1 MTAHKKTLGELR
13 SQRWFGAT
21 DLRSFG
27 HRSRM
32 LQMGYERADF
42 SDKPVIGI
50 INTWSDI
57 NPCHQ
62 HFKARVEHVKR
73 GVWQAGGFPIE
84 LPALSLSENFVKP
97 TTMLYRNLL
106 AMEVEELL
114 RQHPVDGAV
123 LMGGCDK
130 TTPGTVM
137 GGISMNLPM
146 IFLPAGPMMRGH
158 SGGTILGSGSD
169 VWKYW
174 AEKEA
179 GNITTQEWNDM
190 EAGIARS
197 AGTCMTMGTASTMT
211 SITEALGLTLPGAA
225 SIPAADAD
233 HPRMAGA
240 CGRRIVEMIWEDLKP
255 SDILDRRSVDN
266 ALVVHNALAGSTNA
280 MIHLV
285 AMAGR
290 AGIPLKLTEFDEFAQ
305 RVPVIANL
313 RPSGQ
318 WLMEDFHIAGGIRAL
333 MARLSPLLHLDARA
347 VSGGTIGDG
356 LAGIR
361 VFNDDVIRPLNQPI
375 VAMGGTAILY
385 GNLAPDGCVIK
396 PPAADP
402 RFLQHTGPALVF
414 DNYDAMSAAVND
426 LDLDVT
432 ADHVMIL
439 RNAGP
444 IGGPGMPEWGML
456 PIPKV
461 LLRQGVRDMVRISD
475 ARMSGTSYGACI
487 LHVSPESA
495 AGGPL
500 AAVRNGDLITV
511 DVPGRSIHLHLDDAE
526 IAERVKAFRPPDRA
540 YPRGYNRLFAQH
552 VRQAHEGCDF
562 DFLEGA
568 GGIPE
573 PEIH

>member
-1 MTAHKKTLGELR
+1 MIASGPLLGSLWALVAMSVATVGLYGTKPAFWPLPAEFLSGPAAAGGIALINSVGNLGGFVGPYVLGWLKDATGTYEAGLYFLAGCALASAALAFVSIRRQAPATEAVATGGRPPRPPERVRPGEIAMTARKKTLGELR

-62 HFKARVEHVKR
+62 HFRERVEHVKR

-146 IFLPAGPMMRGH
+146 VFLPAGPMMRGH
-158 SGGTILGSGSD
+158 FGGTILGSGSD

-211 SITEALGLTLPGAA
+211 SITEALGLSLPGAA

-233 HPRMAGA
+233 HPRMACA

-255 SDILDRRSVDN
+255 SDILDRRSIDN
-266 ALVVHNALAGSTNA
+266 ALVVHNAL
-280 MIHLV
+280 
-285 AMAGR
+285 GR
-290 AGIPLKLTEFDEFAQ
+290 LHQ
-305 RVPVIANL
+305 R
-313 RPSGQ
+313 
-318 WLMEDFHIAGGIRAL
+318 
-333 MARLSPLLHLDARA
+333 
-347 VSGGTIGDG
+347 
-356 LAGIR
+356 
-361 VFNDDVIRPLNQPI
+361 DD
-375 VAMGGTAILY
+375 
-385 GNLAPDGCVIK
+385 
-396 PPAADP
+396 PP
-402 RFLQHTGPALVF
+402 RRH
-414 DNYDAMSAAVND
+414 
-426 LDLDVT
+426 
-432 ADHVMIL
+432 
-439 RNAGP
+439 
-444 IGGPGMPEWGML
+444 GGPGRHPG
-456 PIPKV
+456 
-461 LLRQGVRDMVRISD
+461 Q
-475 ARMSGTSYGACI
+475 ARPSSTS
-487 LHVSPESA
+487 S
-495 AGGPL
+495 
-500 AAVRNGDLITV
+500 
-511 DVPGRSIHLHLDDAE
+511 
-526 IAERVKAFRPPDRA
+526 
-540 YPRGYNRLFAQH
+540 PRGCR
-552 VRQAHEGCDF
+552 
-562 DFLEGA
+562 
-568 GGIPE
+568 
-573 PEIH
+573 